1 MSATITEASMT
12 TRKQLSSKW
21 NVYFL
26 DKTVLE
32 EFYRL
37 PKDLQASMIHIAEMI
52 EEFGLLA
59 VGKLFV
65 KHVED
70 KIWEMRAK
78 SKSGIARGLYVAA
91 KNKSV
96 YVLRVIQKKSGKLR
110 RQDVEIAKERARRI
124 L

>member
-1 MSATITEASMT
+1 MT
-12 TRKQLSSKW
+12 TRKQPSSKW

-32 EFYRL
+32 EFYGL

-52 EEFGLLA
+52 EEFGLPA
-59 VGKLFV
+59 VGKPFV
-65 KHVED
+65 KHVEG
-70 KIWEMRAK
+70 KIWEMRSK

-124 L
+124 H

>member
-1 MSATITEASMT
+1 
-12 TRKQLSSKW
+12 
-21 NVYFL
+21 
-26 DKTVLE
+26 
-32 EFYRL
+32 
-37 PKDLQASMIHIAEMI
+37 MIHIAEMI
-52 EEFGLLA
+52 EEFGLPA
-59 VGKLFV
+59 VGKPFV

-78 SKSGIARGLYVAA
+78 NRSGIARGLYVAA